1 MVERI
6 KAIPGPDHPITV
18 EPHSKHVVVT
28 YKGEVIA
35 DTRNAL
41 RLTEA
46 SYGPVLYFPRA
57 DVDMAK
63 LTRSE
68 RATYCPYKGD
78 CSYYNLPAGEARAAN
93 AVWTYETPYDS
104 VAEIREH
111 LAFYPDRVEITET
124 AA

>member
-1 MVERI
+1 MVERVE
-6 KAIPGPDHPITV
+6 KIPGPDHPIKV
-18 EPHSKHVVVT
+18 EPHSKHVLVK
-28 YKGEVIA
+28 YNGAVIA
-35 DTRNAL
+35 DTRDAL

-46 SYGPVLYFPRA
+46 SYAPVLYIPRKDA
-57 DVDMAK
+57 DMAK

-68 RATYCPYKGD
+68 HATYCPYKGE

-111 LAFYPDRVEITET
+111 LAFYRDRVEITET
-124 AA
+124 SA

>member
-1 MVERI
+1 MVEPI
-6 KAIPGPDHPITV
+6 DKIPGSGHPITI
-18 EPHSKHVVVT
+18 EPHSKHVVIT

-35 DTRNAL
+35 DTRAAL

-46 SYGPVLYFPRA
+46 SYAPVLYIPRG
-57 DVDMAK
+57 DVEMTK
-63 LTRSE
+63 LTRSAH
-68 RATYCPYKGD
+68 ATTCPYKGE
-78 CSYYNLPAGEARAAN
+78 CAYYNLPAGETRAAN

-104 VAEIREH
+104 VKEIREH

>member
-1 MVERI
+1 MVEHVQ
-6 KAIPGPDHPITV
+6 KTPGPNHPIKV

-28 YKGEVIA
+28 YKGAVIA

-46 SYGPVLYFPRA
+46 SYGPVLYIPRE
-57 DVDMAK
+57 DVDMTK
-63 LTRSE
+63 LTRSAH
-68 RATYCPYKGD
+68 ATTCPFKGN
-78 CSYYNLPAGEARAAN
+78 CSYYNLPAGDARAAN

-111 LAFYPDRVEITET
+111 LAFYPDRVEITESV
-124 AA
+124 A